1 MLPISAF
8 EAKVFLPVIYI
19 QEKHRELTEIALGSS
34 AVKTHYIALL
44 VVMVHGIV
52 GGLADGRQTDCASWR
67 RQAIMVN
74 GQSRS
79 RAITVDPL

>member
-1 MLPISAF
+1 M
-8 EAKVFLPVIYI
+8 FLPVSYI
-19 QEKHRELTEIALGSS
+19 QGKPRELTEIASGSS
-34 AVKTHYIALL
+34 AAKTHYIALL
-44 VVMVHGIV
+44 VVIVHGMV